1 MAAKKGGAVNSVTH
15 KVKPKV
21 RRPGVHSKNKHSV
34 GKNSKNYVKPYKG
47 QGR

>member
-1 MAAKKGGAVNSVTH
+1 MAAKKGGAMNSVVH

-21 RRPGVHSKNKHSV
+21 RRPGVHAKTKQSSIKT
-34 GKNSKNYVKPYKG
+34 SKNYVKPYRG

>member
-1 MAAKKGGAVNSVTH
+1 MAAKKGGAVGSVIH

-21 RRPGVHSKNKHSV
+21 KRPGVHAKTKQSSIKT
-34 GKNSKNYVKPYKG
+34 SKNYVKPYRG

>member
-1 MAAKKGGAVNSVTH
+1 MAAKKGGAVNSAVH

-34 GKNSKNYVKPYKG
+34 SSQSKNYVKPYNA